1 MYQEEQQQERYKSS
15 AKKQATK
22 IIFIAMLVSIIFL
35 NLNFVI
41 NSKQVELV

>member
-22 IIFIAMLVSIIFL
+22 IAMLVSNIFL
-35 NLNFVI
+35 KLNFVM

>member
-22 IIFIAMLVSIIFL
+22 IIIAMLVSIIFL